1 MRLNKK
7 ERILL
12 YGSNLWYLGAGMLGP
27 LFAIF
32 AERVGGDIFDITSAW
47 ATYLIVSGLLII
59 FVGKVSD
66 KTNKKKLVLAGYI
79 LNALFTFGYLF
90 VDNPLKLLF

>member
-27 LFAIF
+27 LFAVFTEQI
-32 AERVGGDIFDITSAW
+32 GGDVLDISWAW
-47 ATYLIVSGLLII
+47 ATYLIIAGVLYIW
-59 FVGKVSD
+59 VGKLTV
-66 KTNKKKLVLAGYI
+66 KKYK
-79 LNALFTFGYLF
+79 
-90 VDNPLKLLF
+90 